1 MQQNINFYQ
10 IKEIPGVFY
19 GYIRVLQKLGQ
30 QSEAFTT
37 ELLDILNNK
46 VKFFLYDYYSE
57 APVKK
62 YYDGHLNT
70 DILVFDHNYEGWSP
84 LLSPIA
90 QTIHEMLER
99 NGHILNRVFYI
110 SGNFREKQCYDEW
123 CKQHNKQEQIN
134 IVEVCCWDTSNYFN
148 YADAENHLTRRL
160 HKMENIESNFIYLS
174 RRVRPYRTLLTKE
187 LYDNDLINH
196 NIISHD
202 VAEERYWND
211 PLFSEHDFDSFKKRL
226 PIIADTKDFETNWAN
241 FLSDDI
247 HFKAYFSVVGETWQD
262 DYEET
267 SMFLSEKTFRPMYLG
282 MPFLIWGQKGCN
294 KFLFDDL
301 GYKPYDA
308 WFDYSF
314 DDIEDNEKRCKEL
327 VKQLV
332 SIDKMLSSMSK
343 FRKIDWALKDLDT
356 LKYNRTKT
364 MYNDLSLSNFKLMM
378 SKIIDAQI

>member
-1 MQQNINFYQ
+1 MQQTVNFYP
-10 IKEIPGVFY
+10 ITEIPGVFH
-19 GYIRVLQKLGQ
+19 GYSEVLQKLGQ
-30 QSEAFTT
+30 QSKAFT
-37 ELLDILNNK
+37 EEIYDILNNK
-46 VKFFLYDYYSE
+46 VKFFLYDYYGDNPSD
-57 APVKK
+57 KC
-62 YYDGHLNT
+62 YNGHANT

-84 LLSPIA
+84 LQHPIA
-90 QTIHEMLER
+90 QTIHEKLER
-99 NGHILNRVFYI
+99 NGHILNHVFYI

-134 IVEVCCWDTSNYFN
+134 IVEVCFWDTSNYFN
-148 YADAENHLTRRL
+148 YVRHEDHLKRRL

-202 VAEERYWND
+202 VEEEGYWNN
-211 PLFSEHDFDSFKKRL
+211 PLFSEHNFDSFKKRL

-241 FLSDDI
+241 FLNDDI
-247 HFKAYFSVVGETWQD
+247 HFKACFSVVGETWQD
-262 DYEET
+262 SLDDT
-267 SMFLSEKTFRPMYLG
+267 SLFLSEKTFRPMYLG
-282 MPFLIWGQKGCN
+282 MPLLIWGQKGCN
-294 KFLFDDL
+294 KFLFDTL

-314 DDIEDNEKRCKEL
+314 DDIDDNVKRCKEL

-332 SIDKMLSSMSK
+332 SIDKRLETMSK
-343 FRKIDWALKDLDT
+343 SKKIDWALKDLAT

-364 MYNDLSLSNFKLMM
+364 MYNDVSLSNFKSML
-378 SKIIDAQI
+378 SKIINAQM